1 MSDPFR
7 IAVVDDDVAVREG
20 AALVVD
26 TDGRTVETFENGEDF
41 LRAATGG
48 QRWDLVFLDLK
59 MPGKTGFEVLRAL
72 PLENGKLPFPILM
85 VSAHGDISAAVQAMR
100 LGAYGF
106 IEKPFTAEE
115 LEQAIAEVQASGG
128 EGVSERRETLLEK
141 LTPREREVAER
152 LDRGLTNK
160 EIARELDCSPRT
172 IEIHRARVFEK
183 LEVRNVAALVRILA
197 SG

>member
-26 TDGRTVETFENGEDF
+26 TEGRAVETFENGEDF
-41 LRAATGG
+41 LLAATGG

-85 VSAHGDISAAVQAMR
+85 VSAHG
-100 LGAYGF
+100 G
-106 IEKPFTAEE
+106 KPSSRSSPP
-115 LEQAIAEVQASGG
+115 VSGRSRSG
-128 EGVSERRETLLEK
+128 STGVSPTRRSRANSTAVRAPSK
-141 LTPREREVAER
+141 STA
-152 LDRGLTNK
+152 RGSSRSSK
-160 EIARELDCSPRT
+160 CAMSRPS
-172 IEIHRARVFEK
+172 
-183 LEVRNVAALVRILA
+183 
-197 SG
+197 